1 MAKGMLCFKVFA
13 FQIPFEERLK
23 KFGELLKD
31 KEVSA
36 TSTWEREIS
45 KVSIDSRFLF
55 LDEAQQKAA
64 FETFKKE
71 NAAIEQ
77 SKSTTTPSIIGS
89 TRKRQ
94 GF

>member
-1 MAKGMLCFKVFA
+1 MAKGILCSKVFA

-36 TSTWEREIS
+36 TSTWEREIY
-45 KVSIDSRFLF
+45 KITIDSRFRL
-55 LDEAQQKAA
+55 LDEAQRKAA

-71 NAAIEQ
+71 NAGIEQ
-77 SKSTTTPSIIGS
+77 SKSITTPSITGS